1 MDVNALLPQ
10 VWQNS
15 VNTFWNGVWLAHMPS
30 WFAFNAVIDYNEF

>member
-15 VNTFWNGVWLAHMPS
+15 VNTFWNGVWFKSLA
-30 WFAFNAVIDYNEF
+30 